1 MSDGAY
7 EVFRQAVL
15 SKSQVTCTY
24 HGFHRELCPHVLGT
38 KEGREKVLSFQFA
51 GESSTTLPPEGE
63 WRCMFVDEVMGAEA
77 RDGPWHTGQSHTRP
91 QTCVDEIDVEVAY

>member
-1 MSDGAY
+1 MVPIRCSDRRSSVIHRSLAPIT
-7 EVFRQAVL
+7 VFIANCAHTYSAQKRAAK
-15 SKSQVTCTY
+15 KSFLFNLLAKAQP
-24 HGFHRELCPHVLGT
+24 R
-38 KEGREKVLSFQFA
+38 S
-51 GESSTTLPPEGE
+51 PPEGE